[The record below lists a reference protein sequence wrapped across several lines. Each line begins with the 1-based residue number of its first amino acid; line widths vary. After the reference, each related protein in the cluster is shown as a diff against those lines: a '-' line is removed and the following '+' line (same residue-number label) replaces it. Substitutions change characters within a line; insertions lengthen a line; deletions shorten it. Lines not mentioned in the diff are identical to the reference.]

1 MRKTFATKGT
11 KVHEGTARKNVAI
24 HGVRVRGRM
33 VKLGHHA
40 LLPCCQRADGLR
52 RMMRLVS
59 GDGRT
64 SRWCT
69 VEESS
74 HRLWCMS
81 VMAVREECDEKIGW
95 CGTWRRA
102 EAAPQC
108 DIEAGTICS
117 LARWIPLDPRD
128 WGRSVKLRCFA
139 NWDASCLF

>member
-1 MRKTFATKGT
+1 SLQKIGLNCEFCGLACALECSAVAHFAKKRSPQKAP

-24 HGVRVRGRM
+24 HGVRVRASM
-33 VKLGHHA
+33 VKLGHQA
-40 LLPCCQRADGLR
+40 LLPCSCRSCQKADGLR

-81 VMAVREECDEKIGW
+81 VMAVRKKCDEKIG
-95 CGTWRRA
+95 
-102 EAAPQC
+102 
-108 DIEAGTICS
+108 
-117 LARWIPLDPRD
+117 
-128 WGRSVKLRCFA
+128 
-139 NWDASCLF
+139 